1 MIRLGLCCA
10 FRHEPIRFETTTAT
24 AMLRRARPARLEH
37 LGRIAQRNAAALL
50 RSIEYCGS
58 HGIGC
63 FRINSGILPLR
74 THPTAGYD
82 PLELPHADEIVEAYR
97 ACGRA
102 AAIARVRLTF
112 HPDQFVL
119 LNSPRTSV
127 VDSSIAE
134 LEHHAQLAEWVGA
147 DAITIHGGGA
157 YGDKTAALE
166 RLREN
171 VARLSPAVR
180 TRLVLENDD
189 RIFAPADLLPLCEAL
204 NLPLVYDVHHHR
216 CLPDGVSEQ
225 VTTRRALATWD
236 REPLFHLSSPAGGW
250 RADNPRI
257 HADFV
262 RALDFPAAWR
272 GRRITVEVEARAKE
286 AAVLRLKR
294 ALTAPRVRT
303 AMPSRR
309 TGVASR

>member
-10 FRHEPIRFETTTAT
+10 FRNEPIRFETTTAA
-24 AMLRRARPARLEH
+24 AMLRRTRPARLEH

-50 RSIEYCGS
+50 RSIEYCAA

-82 PLELPHADEIVEAYR
+82 PLELPHADEIMEAYR

-102 AAIARVRLTF
+102 ATIAGVRLTF

-157 YGDKTAALE
+157 YGDKAAALE

-216 CLPDGVSEQ
+216 CLPDGTSEQ
-225 VTTRRALATWD
+225 VATRRALATWD

-262 RALDFPAAWR
+262 RVLDFPAAWR
-272 GRRITVEVEARAKE
+272 GERITVEVEARAKE

-294 ALTAPRVRT
+294 ALTEPRIRT

-309 TGVASR
+309 TGAASR